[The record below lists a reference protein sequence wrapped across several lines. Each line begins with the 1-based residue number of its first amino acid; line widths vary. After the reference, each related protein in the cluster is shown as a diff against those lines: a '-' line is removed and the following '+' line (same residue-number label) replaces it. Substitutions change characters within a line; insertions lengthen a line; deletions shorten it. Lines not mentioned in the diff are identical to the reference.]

1 MAESAADPIE
11 QLRRSLAAVAG
22 LINAIRPDQWS
33 GRTPCEQWDVHRVVE
48 HLVGMNLVFAAM
60 LAGEPPPERGRGL
73 TREDLPQAFSDSA
86 TSLLDAF
93 AEPGVL
99 DQSYAGPLGNATGS
113 DRLQIRLYDLLAHG
127 WDLAVATERP
137 ANLPDDAAR
146 DALRFVRSQLTDD
159 ARTGRFA
166 PPQPVPDGSCAIE
179 HLVAL
184 LGRRV
189 TWTPAG

>member
-1 MAESAADPIE
+1 LAESAVEPIE
-11 QLRRSLAAVAG
+11 QLRLSLAAVAA

-33 GRTPCEQWDVHRVVE
+33 APTPCEQWDVHRVVE

-60 LAGEPPPERGRGL
+60 LAGEPLPERGKGPDRD
-73 TREDLPQAFSDSA
+73 DLARAFSDSA
-86 TSLLDAF
+86 TSLLAAF

-99 DQSYAGPLGNATGS
+99 DRSYAGPLGTATGS

-127 WDLAVATERP
+127 WDLAAATGQP

-146 DALRFVRSQLTDD
+146 DALGFVREQLTDD
-159 ARTGRFA
+159 ARAGRFA
-166 PPQPVPDGSCAIE
+166 PPQPTPDGARPIE
-179 HLVAL
+179 QLVAF
-184 LGRRV
+184 LGRRI